1 MSVPVSAAA
10 AATAVSALAVASPLD
25 SIIMYLNSN
34 PYFIGI
40 MMLFMN
46 LGGRFL
52 SLEVTKEQEKFFQ
65 HPWVRR
71 CLIFTIFFI
80 GTRNIFVAFVMS
92 IVVILCLGYLFNEN
106 SSLCLLKLGAKGSTC
121 DTTGSNQV
129 QGGQQG
135 GQGIQGVQGQPTM
148 QTAQGV
154 HGSAPVVP
162 VVQGQGQSQGQG
174 LTTEEMEIYSK
185 LHTKYSNSV
194 SNTQM
199 NMNTATTVNVTGPD
213 PSEIY
218 WENMNILKGFNP
230 RF

>member
-1 MSVPVSAAA
+1 MSVPVSAA

-92 IVVILCLGYLFNEN
+92 FVVILCLGYLFNEN

-121 DTTGSNQV
+121 DKTTEPTQNQSV
-129 QGGQQG
+129 
-135 GQGIQGVQGQPTM
+135 QGIQSGI

-154 HGSAPVVP
+154 HGSTPVIP
-162 VVQGQGQSQGQG
+162 SVQGQGQSQVQG

-185 LHTKYSNSV
+185 LHTKYTNSV

-199 NMNTATTVNVTGPD
+199 NMNTATTANLSDPD